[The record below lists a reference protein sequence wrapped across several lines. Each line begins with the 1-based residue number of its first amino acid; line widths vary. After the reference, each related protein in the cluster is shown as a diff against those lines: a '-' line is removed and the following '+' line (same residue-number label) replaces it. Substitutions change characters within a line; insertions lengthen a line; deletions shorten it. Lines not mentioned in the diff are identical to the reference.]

1 MKLIFKIINNPSC
14 GTPSEKQKVFDSS
27 FSTIGRS
34 ASSDWVL
41 PDPDRFI
48 SSKHAEIFLRD
59 NQFYL
64 KDVSSNGTINALT
77 DEAIGNNQELLIND
91 GQTFLVGEYLIQA
104 EIEGVSGNSL
114 HQPTQSVASENADWD
129 NQMDDFWG
137 NSSDPLDLLAPNR
150 ASTAVSA
157 AAENIPSLA
166 NSLER
171 TPAFKQAM
179 SFTNTSEAEAERPP
193 AAQPMASSGIPENW
207 DNTSFSFPEPEVKP
221 QLTPAPIAQSISQP
235 IQENMA
241 STQSFAG
248 MDDIADD
255 DDFFSGLAEDG
266 FFNEELPQAASP
278 SPSPSPGPVKLE
290 RPASTRPRKRQQKE
304 NNVNAAPKSNDNL
317 LETARLAFEQQ
328 GFDKELL
335 TEEVAAQWLSL
346 MPTVMQ
352 STIELLQARAAIKN
366 EFRVSKTLLT
376 TSENN
381 PLKFSTNAEDAINSL
396 FHQKRPGFLNSDL
409 AFKQAF
415 KDINQHQSA
424 LLHGVRVAMMDL
436 LKQFDADSLEE
447 SFTRSNQ
454 NKGLLDKFSSTKS
467 SQAKLWQQYKELYKS
482 EYKVDSDDGFQRI
495 FGETFAQAYD
505 EFSTND

>member
-1 MKLIFKIINNPSC
+1 MDFMKLIFKIINNPSC
-14 GTPSEKQKVFDSS
+14 GTPSEKQKVFDSN

-48 SSKHAEIFLRD
+48 SSKHAEIILRD
-59 NQFYL
+59 NQFFL
-64 KDVSSNGTINALT
+64 KDISSNGTINGLT
-77 DEAIGNNQELLIND
+77 DEAIGNNQELLISD
-91 GQTFLVGEYLIQA
+91 GHTFLVGEYLIQA
-104 EIEGVSGNSL
+104 EIEGVSDHGL
-114 HQPTQSVASENADWD
+114 HQPTQSIASDNADWN

-157 AAENIPSLA
+157 TAENIPSLA

-193 AAQPMASSGIPENW
+193 ATQPMASSGIPENW
-207 DNTSFSFPEPEVKP
+207 DNTSFSFPEPLP
-221 QLTPAPIAQSISQP
+221 
-235 IQENMA
+235 ENMG
-241 STQSFAG
+241 STQSFASIN
-248 MDDIADD
+248 DIAND
-255 DDFFSGLAEDG
+255 DDFFTGLAEDG
-266 FFNEELPQAASP
+266 FFNKELPQAPSP
-278 SPSPSPGPVKLE
+278 SPSPSPSPNPVKLE
-290 RPASTRPRKRQQKE
+290 RPATTRPRKRQQKE
-304 NNVNAAPKSNDNL
+304 NNISAAQKSNESL
-317 LETARLAFEQQ
+317 LETARLAFVQQ

-335 TEEVAAQWLSL
+335 TEDVAAQWLSL

-376 TSENN
+376 TAENN

-415 KDINQHQSA
+415 KDINLHQTA

-454 NKGLLDKFSSTKS
+454 NKGLLDKFSSTKT

-505 EFSTND
+505 EFSTHD